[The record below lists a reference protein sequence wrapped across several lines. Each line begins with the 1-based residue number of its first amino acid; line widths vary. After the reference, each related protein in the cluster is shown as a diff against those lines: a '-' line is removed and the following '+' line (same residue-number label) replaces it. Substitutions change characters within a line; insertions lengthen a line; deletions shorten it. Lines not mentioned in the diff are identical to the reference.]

1 MYLRFFWQKSFGAS
15 LLILCLSAC
24 KTIKAPEPEYL
35 ENAERYVPK
44 TSEIELPVSITYKE
58 LSAYINKSMGTVVY
72 EDRSYTVPEE
82 DDIQL
87 VVRRNTSV
95 KTSQSGGDVLITL
108 PLSIWSKA
116 RWSPCSF
123 CPKPEKEFTFDVDVF
138 VKARPSID
146 KAYVFKANLSSEGF
160 QWKKKPVFEVGPFDI
175 PISGMVEKPLDK
187 QIKESVAEAEKEI
200 NNAFNLKSEI
210 TRLWNTAAE
219 PLLLDSTSST
229 WLVIKPQKLFLQPIT
244 MGAQAITFTIGAEAQ
259 VNTITGAKPSR
270 PVLSPLPE
278 LVIRTERS
286 NKFLVEVVSEIG
298 FEDATLMAEKEL
310 KGQEFSL
317 GRKKIKIEGI
327 TVFGKGRRAYVQ
339 VVFSGRVK
347 GAFYLSGVPA
357 FDSEKEELYFENLDY
372 DIQSKSLLL
381 KSSQWLLDETLR
393 STLEKKLRFPA
404 KEALGSIRKSIDAQI
419 NNKVYF
425 DQIVLNGKLNTF
437 EVQGI
442 YLTEKAFRAVVSI
455 NGTAEIFLKNI
466 KF

>member
-1 MYLRFFWQKSFGAS
+1 MYLSINWHTSFGLG
-15 LLILCLSAC
+15 LLMLLVGAC
-24 KTIKAPEPEYL
+24 KTLKAPEPEYL
-35 ENAERYVPK
+35 KNAEQYVPK

-58 LSAYINKSMGTVVY
+58 LSAYLNKSMGTVVY

-82 DDIQL
+82 DDLQL

-95 KTSQSGGDVLITL
+95 KAAQSGSDVLITL

-146 KAYVFKANLSSEGF
+146 KSYVFKANLSSEGF
-160 QWKKKPVFEVGPFDI
+160 QWKKKPVLELGPFDI

-187 QIKESVAEAEKEI
+187 QIKESVAATEKEI

-219 PLLLDSTSST
+219 PLLLDSASST
-229 WLVIKPQKLFLQPIT
+229 WLIIRPQKLFLQPIS
-244 MGAQAITFTIGAEAQ
+244 MGSQGITFTIGAEAN
-259 VNTITGAKPSR
+259 VNTYTGVKPSR
-270 PVLSPLPE
+270 AVLPPLPD
-278 LVIRTERS
+278 LVFRTERS

-310 KGQEFSL
+310 KGQEFSV
-317 GRKKIKIEGI
+317 GKKKIKIEG
-327 TVFGKGRRAYVQ
+327 VSVYGKGRKAYVH
-339 VVFSGRVK
+339 VIFSGRVK

-357 FDSEKEELYFENLDY
+357 FDPEKEELYFENFDY
-372 DIQSKSLLL
+372 DIQSKNLLL

-393 STLEKKLRFPA
+393 STLQKKLRFPA
-404 KEALGSIRKSIDAQI
+404 KETLSAIRKSLDEQL
-419 NNKVYF
+419 NNSVYF
-425 DQIVLNGKLNTF
+425 DQIVLNGKLNKF
-437 EVQGI
+437 NVQGI
-442 YLTEKAFRAVVSI
+442 YLTEKAFRAVISI
-455 NGTAEIFLKNI
+455 NGTAEIGLKNI

>member
-1 MYLRFFWQKSFGAS
+1 MFLRLIGYSSLWAT
-15 LLILCLSAC
+15 LLILNFGSC
-24 KTIKAPEPEYL
+24 KTIKAPEPEYI

-72 EDRSYTVPEE
+72 EDRSYTSPEE

-95 KTSQSGGDVLITL
+95 KTAQSGSDVLITL

-138 VKARPSID
+138 VKARPTID
-146 KAYVFKANLSSEGF
+146 KSYVFKANLSSDGF
-160 QWKKKPVFEVGPFDI
+160 QWKKKPVLELGPFDI
-175 PISGMVEKPLDK
+175 PISGMIEKPLDK
-187 QIKESVAEAEKEI
+187 QIKESVAATEKEI

-210 TRLWNTAAE
+210 TRLWNTATE
-219 PLLLDSTSST
+219 PLLLDSVSST
-229 WLVIKPQKLFLQPIT
+229 WLVIRPQKLFLQPIT
-244 MGAQAITFTIGAEAQ
+244 MGSQSITFTIGAEAH
-259 VNTITGAKPSR
+259 VNTYTGAKPSR
-270 PVLSPLPE
+270 GVLAPLPE
-278 LVIRTERS
+278 LVLRTERS

-298 FEDATLMAEKEL
+298 FEDATLMAEKSL

-317 GRKKIKIEGI
+317 GKKKIKIEGI

-357 FDSEKEELYFENLDY
+357 FDPEKEELYFENLDY
-372 DIQSKSLLL
+372 DIQSKNLLL

-393 STLEKKLRFPA
+393 ATLQKKLRFEA
-404 KEALGSIRKSIDAQI
+404 KETLSSIRKNLDVQL
-419 NNKVYF
+419 NNTVYF

-442 YLTEKAFRAVVSI
+442 YLTEKAFRAVLSI
-455 NGTAEIFLKNI
+455 NGTAAIGLKNI